1 MKFFLILILMTAS
14 ISWAQLTTEKS
25 VTRQLNVPSADGA
38 KPYLLYTAT
47 NEAIAQYS
55 SEIGFSNE
63 EFQKKL
69 QEKFEKHFE
78 KYREQKLLERFG
90 KNYQAGLTPEQKTEF
105 LNGLESH
112 REAELIRFSRMLEIV
127 DQFQF
132 KKLENPNATSTWNAT
147 VDLNIN
153 RVKLDRLVQRIMSEG
168 NKQYAKIN
176 LISEINL
183 IGMDWTELGLERE
196 ASFSSPIMTSWQN
209 WLVTNQPSN
218 VEEVVICTDQCL
230 INFKNWQEVS
240 QDEGMQI
247 SSDLQNNLWLKIS
260 FNLRRVRHLQ
270 SLNEWTFEW
279 DGSAVL
285 LDANTKRLLAS
296 ETLSLQTRTWRG
308 MDQKALNSALA
319 SQMYRTPM
327 SAFSTF
333 TKKVGDLPQLNRI
346 SRLIIQG
353 QNNLG
358 DVLQLMEMLKKEGKG
373 INLELQ
379 LDRFSQNE
387 AQLLGFYQ
395 GEEKSFTDL
404 LSRLKELKSSHSYS
418 LVNEFTGIHHVLKL
432 IAE

>member
-1 MKFFLILILMTAS
+1 MKFFLLLILMTAS
-14 ISWAQLTTEKS
+14 VSWAQLLTEKK
-25 VTRQLNVPSADGA
+25 VTRQLNVPNADGA

-47 NEAIAQYS
+47 SEAIAQYS
-55 SEIGFSNE
+55 TELGFNHE

-78 KYREQKLLERFG
+78 NYRERKLFERFG
-90 KNYQAGLTPEQKTEF
+90 KNYQASLTPEQKTEF
-105 LNGLESH
+105 LNGLEAH
-112 REAELIRFSRMLEIV
+112 REAELIKFTRILEIL

-132 KKLENPNATSTWNAT
+132 KTIENPNATSTWNAT
-147 VDLNIN
+147 VEVNIN
-153 RVKLDRLVQRIMSEG
+153 RVKLDKLVQRMMSEVT
-168 NKQYAKIN
+168 KQYPRIN

-183 IGMDWTELGLERE
+183 IGMDWNELGLERE
-196 ASFSSPIMTSWQN
+196 LSFSSPIMTSWQN
-209 WLVTNQPSN
+209 WLASNQPAN
-218 VEEVVICTDQCL
+218 VEEVVQCLDECL
-230 INFKNWQEVS
+230 INFKRWQEVS
-240 QDEGMQI
+240 QDEGMQV
-247 SSDLQNNLWLKIS
+247 SPELQNNLWLKVS

-279 DGSAVL
+279 DGSAIL

-296 ETLSLQTRTWRG
+296 ETLPLQTRTWRG
-308 MDQKALNSALA
+308 LDQKGLNSALA
-319 SQMYRTPM
+319 SQMYRTPI

-333 TKKVGDLPQLNRI
+333 TKKIGDLPQLNRI
-346 SRLIIQG
+346 ARLIVQG

-358 DVLQLMEMLKKEGKG
+358 DVLQLMELLRKEGKG

-379 LDRFSQNE
+379 LDRFSHNE